1 MRAMV
6 LDSYGFQPRLA
17 ELPAPLPRVGE
28 VLVRVRATSV
38 NPIDWK
44 QAGGVYR
51 PILRAR
57 FPGFVPGYDVA
68 GEVLSVGAGVTTFAP
83 ADRVHVRLSGSG
95 GGANA
100 EQVCVPAAELARLPA
115 SLDFA
120 QGAGLP
126 LAGLTA
132 LQGLRDDCGLR
143 GPLNGERV
151 LVVGA
156 SGGVGHL
163 AVQLARAWGAHVT
176 GVCSAR
182 NAEFV
187 RSLGAHAVV
196 DYAAPHAWAG
206 VAPFRAILDCV
217 GEPVPPQLER
227 LERGG
232 TFASCLPGPGVFLQ
246 AALNPLRRR
255 KVSAVMMQP
264 KAADLAVLNELAEEG
279 KLRVHVDSRFPLE
292 QLGEAWARS
301 RTGRA
306 VGKIVVE
313 VAG

>member
-17 ELPAPLPRVGE
+17 ELPPPSPGPGE

-44 QAGGVYR
+44 QAGGAYR
-51 PILRAR
+51 PVLRAR
-57 FPGFVPGYDVA
+57 FPGFIPGYDVA
-68 GEVLSVGAGVTTFAP
+68 GEVLSVGPGVTGFAQG
-83 ADRVHVRLSGSG
+83 DRVHVRLAGNG

-100 EQVCVPAAELARLPA
+100 EQVCVPAADLAKLPA

-120 QGAGLP
+120 EGAGLP

-132 LQGLRDDCGLR
+132 LQGLRDHCGLR
-143 GPLNGERV
+143 APLDGRRV

-163 AVQLARAWGAHVT
+163 GVQLARAWGAHVT

-182 NAEFV
+182 NADFV
-187 RSLGAHAVV
+187 RSLGAHEVV
-196 DYAAPHAWAG
+196 DYAAPGAWSG
-206 VAPFRAILDCV
+206 VAPFSAILDCV
-217 GEPVPPQLER
+217 GGPVSPWLAR
-227 LERGG
+227 LSAGG
-232 TFASCLPGPGVFLQ
+232 HFASCLPGPAVFAH
-246 AALNPLRRR
+246 AALNPLRSR
-255 KVSAVMMQP
+255 KVSAVLM
-264 KAADLAVLNELAEEG
+264 KANAPDLSVLDDLAGAG
-279 KLRVHVDSRFPLE
+279 ALRVHLDSRFPLE

-306 VGKIVVE
+306 VGKIAVE
-313 VAG
+313 L

>member
-6 LDSYGFQPRLA
+6 LDGYGFHPRLA
-17 ELPAPLPRVGE
+17 ELPPPSPSAGE
-28 VLVRVRATSV
+28 ALVRVRATSV

-68 GEVLSVGAGVTTFAP
+68 GEVLGLGEGVQTFSVG
-83 ADRVHVRLSGSG
+83 DRVHIRLSGSN

-100 EQVCVPAAELARLPA
+100 EQVCVPAAELSKLPA
-115 SLDFA
+115 SVDFA
-120 QGAGLP
+120 QGAGMP

-132 LQGLRDDCGLR
+132 LQGLRDGCGLR
-143 GPLNGERV
+143 APLDGARV

-163 AVQLARAWGAHVT
+163 AVQVACAWGAHVT

-182 NAEFV
+182 NADFV

-196 DYAAPHAWAG
+196 DYAAPDAWKG
-206 VAPFRAILDCV
+206 VAPFHAILDCV
-217 GEPVPPQLER
+217 GEPVPPQLAR
-227 LERGG
+227 LVPGG
-232 TFASCLPGPGVFLQ
+232 RFASCLPGPGVFLQ
-246 AALNPLRRR
+246 SALNPLRSR
-255 KVSAVMMQP
+255 KVAAVMMQP
-264 KAADLAVLNELAEEG
+264 NAADLSKLDELAETG

-313 VAG
+313 LP

>member
-1 MRAMV
+1 V
-6 LDSYGFQPRLA
+6 QS
-17 ELPAPLPRVGE
+17 
-28 VLVRVRATSV
+28 S
-38 NPIDWK
+38 
-44 QAGGVYR
+44 
-51 PILRAR
+51 
-57 FPGFVPGYDVA
+57 
-68 GEVLSVGAGVTTFAP
+68 GAGVTAFATG
-83 ADRVHVRLSGSG
+83 DRVHVRLSGSQ

-100 EQVCVPAAELARLPA
+100 EQLCVPASELTRLPA

-132 LQGLRDDCGLR
+132 LQGLRDNCGLR
-143 GPLNGERV
+143 APLSGERV

-163 AVQLARAWGAHVT
+163 AVQVARAWGAHVT

-187 RSLGAHAVV
+187 RSLGAHEVV
-196 DYAAPHAWAG
+196 DYAAPRAWAG
-206 VAPFRAILDCV
+206 VAPFHAILDCV
-217 GEPVPPQLER
+217 GEPIPPQLAR
-227 LERGG
+227 LVPGG
-232 TFASCLPGPGVFLQ
+232 RFASCLPGPGVFLH
-246 AALNPLRRR
+246 AALNPVRSR
-255 KVSAVMMQP
+255 KVSAVMMQAN
-264 KAADLAVLNELAEEG
+264 AADLAVLDELAEAG
-279 KLRVHVDSRFPLE
+279 KIRVHVDSRFPLE

-313 VAG
+313 LP